1 MLGDRTGGKER
12 RRPSA
17 PTLDRS
23 VRERAGSTA
32 PAVEPSRECESSV
45 ENCGDFDIP
54 TAVSY
59 RSVAMSVHVLPSA
72 SPSAP
77 DPHVDATGGLHAFA
91 LFYLGYAYIHFY
103 LPMAGGT

>member
-1 MLGDRTGGKER
+1 
-12 RRPSA
+12 
-17 PTLDRS
+17 
-23 VRERAGSTA
+23 
-32 PAVEPSRECESSV
+32 
-45 ENCGDFDIP
+45 
-54 TAVSY
+54 
-59 RSVAMSVHVLPSA
+59 MSVHVLPSA